1 MRANP
6 AAEWL
11 LDAQGDL
18 ALATVKKT
26 RPMRYAHL
34 CFHAQQAA
42 KKSLKAVCLVVGMDI
57 PRTHDLAFLMDEL
70 PDRLVPPPSI
80 LMLPVL
86 NKYAVQCRYPGQEI
100 VVTRRDWLTAVELA
114 SETHRWA
121 KAMVAKIRRGK
132 I

>member
-6 AAEWL
+6 ETEWL
-11 LDAQGDL
+11 LDAQGDI

-26 RPMRYAHL
+26 RTMRYAHL

-42 KKSLKAVCLVVGMDI
+42 EKSLKAVYLVVGMDI
-57 PRTHDLAFLMDEL
+57 PRTHDLAFLMDKL
-70 PDRLVPPPSI
+70 PVRLVPPPSI
-80 LMLPVL
+80 LMLPLL

-100 VVTRRDWLTAVELA
+100 VVTRRDWLAAVELA
-114 SETHRWA
+114 KETHRWA
-121 KAMVAKIRRGK
+121 KSTVAKVRRGE